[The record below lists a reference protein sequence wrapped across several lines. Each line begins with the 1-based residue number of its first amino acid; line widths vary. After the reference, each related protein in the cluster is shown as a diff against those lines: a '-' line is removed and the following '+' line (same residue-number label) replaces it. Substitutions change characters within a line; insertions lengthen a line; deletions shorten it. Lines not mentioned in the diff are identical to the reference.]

1 MADRTVIPITGTP
14 ITGAPITGAPITE
27 QENNGTT
34 VPIPQRIAQVVT
46 FPARTMGTVTGAVAA
61 TAVGSARRWFSDEVD
76 DWGRDEGTVNRMWTM
91 SRVRWDISV
100 GGAGVLPK
108 RSGAL
113 IVVNARRFALAPIF
127 AALSI
132 GTEID
137 RPVRFVGRPDLAPFG
152 PMMQRM
158 GALLP
163 IPAEIE
169 GALRAG
175 QLVVLGA
182 DHQADNASTGLV
194 DHRLVGSAVAAK
206 VPVFPAVTASVL
218 ARRSARV
225 EVGPAIKT
233 VRGRRGPL
241 EELEIAD
248 AVRSRIDALLVEMG
262 GTLTGTPLDWFPVR
276 RLGAF

>member
-1 MADRTVIPITGTP
+1 MADRTVIPITGVP
-14 ITGAPITGAPITE
+14 VTGVPFTA
-27 QENNGTT
+27 QEVADTS
-34 VPIPQRIAQVVT
+34 VPIPQRIAQVIT
-46 FPARTMGTVTGAVAA
+46 FPARTMGSATGAVAS
-61 TAVGSARRWFSDEVD
+61 TAVGSARRWFADEVD
-76 DWGRDEGTVNRMWTM
+76 DWGRDEGKVNRMWAM
-91 SRVRWDISV
+91 SRVRWHISV

-113 IVVNARRFALAPIF
+113 IVVNARRFALAPVF
-127 AALSI
+127 TALSI
-132 GTEID
+132 GAEID

-182 DHQADNASTGLV
+182 EHQADNASTGLV
-194 DHRLVGSAVAAK
+194 DHRLVGAAVAAK
-206 VPVFPAVTASVL
+206 VPVFPAAPTSVL
-218 ARRSARV
+218 VRRSARV
-225 EVGPAIKT
+225 EVGPAIKS
-233 VRGRRGPL
+233 VRPRRGPL

-262 GTLTGTPLDWFPVR
+262 GTLTGTPLDWFPVSR
-276 RLGAF
+276 FGAF